1 MKHAIRIMGATAMLL
16 VSAAWFSPPSSLAAP
31 ERPEA
36 LEGVR
41 VDDRSGQT
49 LDLELELE
57 GADGRYLLSERLI
70 AGKPTLLTFNYFK
83 CRGVCDLQLRMI
95 ARDLPAW
102 GLEAGEDFNLVSLSF
117 DPEDTPESAADR
129 VSLLGLDSDD
139 EAAWLLGVGNAEEAL
154 KRAKASG
161 IEIRPVE
168 GSDQWAHPAVAVVLS
183 PDGTIASYLGGVR
196 PEPRDVRFALV
207 GASRGELGSFADFI
221 WMSCFSYDPHS
232 QSYVPVAW
240 KLMRLGGAA
249 TVLMLGS
256 WLGFMWRSRPEI
268 EEVPC

>member
-1 MKHAIRIMGATAMLL
+1 MKRAIRTLSAAALL
-16 VSAAWFSPPSSLAAP
+16 VVGAAWVPTAASLAAP

-41 VDDRSGQT
+41 VEDRAGST
-49 LDLELELE
+49 LDLALELKGE
-57 GADGRYLLSERLI
+57 DGPYLLSERLV

-117 DPEDTPESAADR
+117 DPEDTPGSAADR

-139 EAAWLLGVGNAEEAL
+139 EAAWVLGVGNAQEAL
-154 KRAKASG
+154 KMASASG
-161 IEIRPVE
+161 IEIRQVE
-168 GSDQWAHPAVAVVLS
+168 ASDQWAHPAVAVVLS

-256 WLGFMWRSRPEI
+256 WLGFMWRSRPAI